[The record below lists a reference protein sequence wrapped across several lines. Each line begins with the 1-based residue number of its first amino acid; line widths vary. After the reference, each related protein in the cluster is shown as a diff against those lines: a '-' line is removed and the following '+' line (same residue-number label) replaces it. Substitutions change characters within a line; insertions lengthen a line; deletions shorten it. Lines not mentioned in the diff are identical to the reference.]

1 MAKQSRL
8 PKASPPNGSHSP
20 DRGST
25 PSVGYGRPPAHTRF
39 RPGQSG
45 NPKGRRKGQRNVHT
59 VLEETLNQRITI
71 REGDRSRSVTKLD
84 AVILTMV
91 SGALKGDA
99 KSQALLITTMRS
111 VDMIG
116 GAPEAA
122 DAQPITANDDA
133 VLADFLR
140 RQTPQSQQT
149 EAPDGNGQ
157 SAPIETTPPS
167 TRAKS

>member
-1 MAKQSRL
+1 MSKQPRL
-8 PKASPPNGSHSP
+8 PKASQPHGNHSS
-20 DRGST
+20 DCGST
-25 PSVGYGRPPAHTRF
+25 SSVGYGRPPVHTRF
-39 RPGQSG
+39 KPGQSG
-45 NPKGRRKGQRNVHT
+45 NPKGRRKGQRNVRT

-71 REGDRSRSVTKLD
+71 REGDRTRSVTKLD

-91 SGALKGDA
+91 NGAIKPDV

-116 GAPEAA
+116 GAPDVA

-149 EAPDGNGQ
+149 EATDNQQ
-157 SAPIETTPPS
+157 SAPIETIPPS
-167 TRAKS
+167 TEAKS